1 MPSAVLQSVETVVAS
16 IARPLQRAWRW
27 RHRQG
32 AVTPSILLAGLV
44 ALPLALLLS
53 LAAPALAVVSTAAEP
68 APSCAPVSR
77 STVEGLFAH
86 WNAALASG
94 DAGQVAALYS
104 LDALLLPTLSDQ
116 PRDTPAAIRAYF
128 EGFLA
133 RSPEGRIDSRRISLG
148 CNTALDAGTYSFRLA
163 GADGGGAEWVQAR
176 YTFAYVHGP
185 DGWRIQHHHSSLQPA
200 PPT

>member
-1 MPSAVLQSVETVVAS
+1 MLQCVETVVAS
-16 IARPLQRAWRW
+16 IARPLGCAWRGL
-27 RHRQG
+27 HRPA
-32 AVTPSILLAGLV
+32 AVTPPILLARLV

-53 LAAPALAVVSTAAEP
+53 LPAPALAVVSTATEP
-68 APSCAPVSR
+68 TPSCTAVSR
-77 STVEGLFAH
+77 STVEGLFER

-104 LDALLLPTLSDQ
+104 ADALLLPTLSDQ

-133 RSPEGRIDSRRISLG
+133 RSPQGRIDSRRISLG

-163 GADGGGAEWVQAR
+163 GRDGDAAQWVQAR

-185 DGWRIQHHHSSLQPA
+185 EGWRIQHHHSSLQP
-200 PPT
+200 PPAS